1 MTSGGS
7 IARIFHIALSSE
19 WKQALEEG
27 EYCTGSL
34 EHDGFIH
41 FSTGKQ
47 LLRTANKYYT
57 GRRDMVLLVI
67 DPAMLASELRY
78 EPIEDGQ
85 MFPHLY
91 GKLNLDAVLEVL
103 PFTPQEDGTFIWP
116 KPLAKNEDEL

>member
-1 MTSGGS
+1 MNSGS
-7 IARIFHIALSSE
+7 SPARIFHIALSSE
-19 WKQALEEG
+19 WNQALEEG
-27 EYCTGSL
+27 AYRTGSL
-34 EHDGFIH
+34 EQEGFIH

-47 LLRTANKYYT
+47 LLRTANKFFA
-57 GRRDMVLLVI
+57 GRRDVVLLVI
-67 DPAMLASELRY
+67 DPTMLAAELRN

-116 KPLAKNEDEL
+116 ETLAKNEDEL

>member
-1 MTSGGS
+1 MNSDS
-7 IARIFHIALSSE
+7 SPARIFHIALSSE
-19 WKQALEEG
+19 WNQALEEG
-27 EYCTGSL
+27 AYRTGSL
-34 EHDGFIH
+34 EQEGFIH

-47 LLRTANKYYT
+47 LLRTANKFFA
-57 GRRDMVLLVI
+57 GRRDVVLLVI
-67 DPAMLASELRY
+67 DPTMLAAELRD

-116 KPLAKNEDEL
+116 ETLAKNEDEL

>member
-1 MTSGGS
+1 MNSGS
-7 IARIFHIALSSE
+7 SPARIFHIALSSE
-19 WKQALEEG
+19 WNQALEEG
-27 EYCTGSL
+27 AYRTGSL
-34 EHDGFIH
+34 EQEGFIH

-47 LLRTANKYYT
+47 LLRTANKFFA
-57 GRRDMVLLVI
+57 GRRDVVLLVI
-67 DPAMLASELRY
+67 DPTMLAAELRD

-116 KPLAKNEDEL
+116 ETLAKNEDEL